1 MHVRAHR
8 RALLATVCL
17 ALLLAAGCGG
27 EGDEEGATAPAATTT
42 APETV
47 TTEATT
53 TTETETENEPEPEP
67 SAPPGPPFGTVPA
80 AAPASGAGVAL
91 LAAVRL
97 GRHEGFDR
105 VVFEFRRGPAPGYRV
120 RFVRP
125 PITEDASG
133 LPVAVDGDA
142 FLFVRMEP
150 ASGFDLRG
158 EGEQIY
164 PGPFRI
170 DGDRANLEVV
180 EEVVRTGDF
189 EAVLGWVAGLEERAP
204 FRAFALTG
212 PPRIVVDVR
221 SVDD

>member
-1 MHVRAHR
+1 MHSRARR
-8 RALLATVCL
+8 RALLAAAIL
-17 ALLLAAGCGG
+17 ALLLTAGCGG
-27 EGDEEGATAPAATTT
+27 DGGEEGATAPAATTT
-42 APETV
+42 VPEPP

-53 TTETETENEPEPEP
+53 TTGTGTETEP
-67 SAPPGPPFGTVPA
+67 SPPPGPPFGTAPDS
-80 AAPASGAGVAL
+80 APASGDGLAL
-91 LAAVRL
+91 LTAVRL

-105 VVFEFRRGPAPGYRV
+105 VVFEFRPGAVPGYRV

-133 LPVAVDGDA
+133 LPVRVDGDA

-158 EGEQIY
+158 EGEQTY

-170 DGDRANLEVV
+170 DGESASLEVV

-189 EAVLGWVAGLEERAP
+189 EAVLGWVAGLDERAP

-221 SVDD
+221 AIDD